1 MTSSGQTRGGDR
13 LLRPLLR
20 LPFTFGQQQ
29 KQQQRQRT
37 RLYETKLKTNKK
49 LHTKL
54 KIMFSTYILLLHNK
68 AATATI
74 KLEKQGSIVK
84 NMKTH
89 LEKS

>member
-1 MTSSGQTRGGDR
+1 MTSSGQTRGADR

-20 LPFTFGQQQ
+20 LLFTFGQQQ
-29 KQQQRQRT
+29 KQQQQKQRT

-54 KIMFSTYILLLHNK
+54 KIMFSSYILLLHNK
-68 AATATI
+68 TATI